1 MADNRKALGIGSI
14 IVISDDKRIEIVSE
28 AGRGANCIV
37 YGAIYNDNIGV
48 KHNIR
53 LKECYPAYLFLKR
66 KDDNSLSISEQKEN
80 EFEDIKERF
89 IQSYKKNVKVK
100 QTFGLINSTVNPAE
114 IIRKNNTV
122 YILMTLDE
130 GEDYGKYKD
139 KSLKEVFTHI
149 KSLAKIIK
157 KYHNHGYLHLDIKPE
172 NIFILPESAEHILL
186 FDFDSVTTTD
196 ELVESGKNGLSF
208 SKGFSAPEQIQGNI
222 RKMGFHTDIYSIG
235 AVLFYKI
242 FGRTADISDCRI
254 SSVYEY
260 DKMQF
265 ASEKYQP
272 VIYREITAFLKN
284 TLSTATASRWQ
295 EITLVIDKLDKLIR
309 LSDINGVYLLD
320 SFQYNSA
327 YFVGRED
334 ELSDIDKILFDNQL
348 VFLSGMGGIG
358 KTETAKQYAARYR
371 EKYNTVTFAVY
382 EKDIKTLVNDEININ
397 KIERDEK
404 ESDDDYFKRKI
415 KILEK
420 TATPDDLII
429 IDNFDVEFDEELEN
443 LFKCPAKFII
453 TTRMD
458 FRDYNYKQINI
469 DKMTDI
475 KDLLEIFYL
484 YNDIAYTDEETGYI
498 EKLIEYVDRHTM
510 TVELIAKYLKNTCD
524 EPRALYEK
532 FLEKE
537 GVTNTEDIG
546 IKQRKDRKLRFN
558 SVNSHIEILFD
569 ISDLNDREKELIS
582 SLSLFAGMRILE
594 EEYEKIYKSG
604 SVKINL
610 ERLVKRGWIEYDE
623 KNKKISL
630 HQVIQ
635 DILYKNIPPSAE
647 KCPVI
652 VEGMIKYISKKTESH
667 AEKVIRRRMLKVFME
682 RLTGE
687 STRYAE
693 LCLKYG
699 REPQLEKALEICKK
713 YDDEKAADIIQKIY
727 RKKISNALV
736 NSGINFFENNSVKK
750 SLADIKSMLQQ
761 VIYYINKSMSEKNHA
776 INYCNASDS
785 NTIIFSN
792 INCNEADC
800 KSEKYTT
807 NNYNYIVKEYID
819 AASETWHLLEENN
832 IVQNIEVEKISM
844 EEEHDDSVGR
854 IREVDEIY
862 DLLVRMYEEAAERM
876 SETDYDIAEKESLYK
891 KIFDFYSDS
900 DFISVYKNKYYADT
914 DKAYEYQK
922 ILTELRKN
930 EDTDT
935 SDMSITD
942 ENGTTKLWFDDITCT
957 EYAMKLEAAGK
968 YAEAEKFYKKAYED
982 GEELLETAMDNIAE
996 MYKKTGKYDKAIA
1009 AYKSVLDKDRK
1020 RLENGDCLIGYSC
1033 AICLKLISIFIEM
1046 KNVVEAKKY
1055 AMELISFEKKGAD
1068 KERDEY
1074 AIRYIIAAYYK
1085 MYIIEKDTN
1094 DLWKECIK
1102 YYEMLGDSEIEQEI
1116 FDFIYEYIEKESIS
1130 YEEATKIIERIDNW
1144 QNEEFKEKLVN
1155 CIIQKYKQ
1163 KDSFAK
1169 YHIILLANLSQ
1180 TLTDYKDDDASVK
1193 KAMKYI
1199 EKAKD
1204 LYAVCGISDEYIRGI
1219 IYKAEIKVR
1228 LSADIDIDS
1237 DEYERNNELI
1247 EALRKGCNY
1256 MAIAE
1261 YHLKHQRNS
1270 AKEEVRIWQ
1279 ETADDYK
1286 DAENYDMEDMCLEKI
1301 YKIMNDMCDRGVMKK
1316 TDDKYMQLLEKIVVA
1331 KTKSHKQTERLI
1343 QADLLTEIGILEK
1356 IHTDEY
1362 LAQNE
1367 RYGSY
1372 NKTRSYVEEYLKSS
1386 IERYKN
1392 EKESKAWRKINEII
1406 NAGDMF
1412 VMIKEEKRAVET
1424 YLQAGR
1430 MCIENE
1436 KNAEN
1441 TRVKGKITDLLIL
1454 IKNKMTEQKDIWNNF
1469 AETENEDKNGQKSKK
1484 NNYKQQ
1490 RSLKGECDTF
1500 IKRVSQEYEYKKIE
1514 FNTIK

>member
-1 MADNRKALGIGSI
+1 MADNRKALCTGSI

-28 AGRGANCIV
+28 AGRGGNCIV
-37 YGAIYNDNIGV
+37 YGAIYNDSIGV

-53 LKECYPAYLFLKR
+53 LKECYPTYLCLKR
-66 KDDNSLSISEQKEN
+66 ENDNSLSISEQKEN
-80 EFEDIKERF
+80 EFEDIKEKF
-89 IQSYKKNVKVK
+89 IQSYKKNVKLK

-114 IIRKNNTV
+114 IIKKNNTI
-122 YILMTLDE
+122 YILMTLNE
-130 GEDYGKYKD
+130 GVDYGKYKD
-139 KSLKEVFTHI
+139 KSLKEIFTHI
-149 KSLAKIIK
+149 KSLAEIIK

-172 NIFILPESAEHILL
+172 NIFILPESAEHIFLL
-186 FDFDSVTTTD
+186 DFDSVATMD
-196 ELVESGKNGLSF
+196 ELAEGGKNQISF

-222 RKMGFHTDIYSIG
+222 RKIGFHTDIYSIG

-265 ASEKYQP
+265 ASDKYQP
-272 VIYREITAFLKN
+272 AIYREMTVFLKN
-284 TLSTATASRWQ
+284 TLATATALRWQ
-295 EITLVIDKLDKLIR
+295 EITPVIEKLDELIR

-334 ELSDIDKILFDNQL
+334 EILGIDKILSDNQL
-348 VFLSGMGGIG
+348 VFLSGIGGIG
-358 KTETAKQYAARYR
+358 KTEIAKQYAARCHG
-371 EKYNTVTFAVY
+371 KYNTVTFAVY
-382 EKDIKTLVNDEININ
+382 EKDIKTLVNDEINLN
-397 KIERDEK
+397 KVERDEK
-404 ESDDDYFKRKI
+404 ESEDDYFKRKI

-420 TATPDDLII
+420 TATSDDLII
-429 IDNFDVEFDEELEN
+429 IDNFEVEFDEELEN

-469 DKMTDI
+469 DKMADI
-475 KDLLEIFYL
+475 KDLLELFYL
-484 YNDIAYTDEETGYI
+484 YNDITYTYEEIQYI
-498 EKLIEYVDRHTM
+498 GKLIEYVDRHTM

-524 EPRALYEK
+524 EPKALYEK
-532 FLEKE
+532 FLENE
-537 GVTNTEDIG
+537 GMTNTGNIG

-569 ISDLNDREKELIS
+569 ISDFSDKEKELIS

-594 EEYEKIYKSG
+594 EEYEKIYKSD
-604 SVKINL
+604 STRIDL
-610 ERLVKRGWIEYDE
+610 ERLIKRGWIEYNE

-652 VEGMIKYISKKTESH
+652 VDGMIKYIDKKTESH

-687 STRYAE
+687 SKRYAE

-699 REPQLEKALEICKK
+699 REPQLQKALEICKK

-727 RKKISNALV
+727 RKKICNALV
-736 NSGINFFENNSVKK
+736 SSGINFFENNSAKK
-750 SLADIKSMLQQ
+750 SLVDIKCMIEQ
-761 VIYYINKSMSEKNHA
+761 VIYYINKCMAEKNRA
-776 INYCNASDS
+776 ID
-785 NTIIFSN
+785 
-792 INCNEADC
+792 DC
-800 KSEKYTT
+800 KSEKHIA
-807 NNYNYIVKEYID
+807 NDYIVKEYID

-832 IVQNIEVEKISM
+832 IIQNIEVEKVNM
-844 EEEHDDSVGR
+844 TGGHDYSVER

-862 DLLVRMYEEAAERM
+862 DLIVRMYEEAAERI
-876 SETDYDIAEKESLYK
+876 SETDYDISEKESLYK

-914 DKAYEYQK
+914 NKAYKYQK

-957 EYAMKLEAAGK
+957 EYAMKLETAGK
-968 YAEAEKFYKKAYED
+968 YAEAEKLYKKAYED

-1009 AYKSVLDKDRK
+1009 AYESVLDKDRK
-1020 RLENGDCLIGYSC
+1020 CLENGNCRIGYSC
-1033 AICLKLISIFIEM
+1033 GICLKLISILMEM
-1046 KNVVEAKKY
+1046 KNEGKAKKY
-1055 AMELISFEKKGAD
+1055 AMELISFEKKEAD

-1074 AIRYIIAAYYK
+1074 AIIYLIAAYYK
-1085 MYIIEKDTN
+1085 MYIIEKKSKTDTVTRN
-1094 DLWKECIK
+1094 GAENKYKTENLWEECIK
-1102 YYEMLGDSEIEQEI
+1102 YYEILGDSEIDQEI
-1116 FDFIYEYIEKESIS
+1116 FDFIYEYIEKESVS
-1130 YEEATKIIERIDNW
+1130 YGEAIKIIERIDDW

-1163 KDSFAK
+1163 ENLFAE
-1169 YHIILLANLSQ
+1169 YHIILLVNLSE
-1180 TLTDYKDDDASVK
+1180 TLTNYKDDSSSVK

-1204 LYAVCGISDEYIRGI
+1204 LYNAGGISAEYIRSI
-1219 IYKAEIKVR
+1219 ICKAEIKVR
-1228 LSADIDIDS
+1228 LSADIDIDC
-1237 DEYERNNELI
+1237 DEYERNNERI
-1247 EALRKGCNY
+1247 EVLRKECNY
-1256 MAIAE
+1256 MTIAE
-1261 YHLKHQRNS
+1261 YYLKHRKNS
-1270 AKEEVRIWQ
+1270 VKEEIRILQ

-1286 DAENYDMEDMCLEKI
+1286 GAEKYDMEDICLEKI
-1301 YKIMNDMCDRGVMKK
+1301 YKIMNDMCDRGVMKR
-1316 TDDKYMQLLEKIVVA
+1316 TDDEYMQLLEKIVVA
-1331 KTKSHKQTERLI
+1331 QTKGHKQTE
-1343 QADLLTEIGILEK
+1343 
-1356 IHTDEY
+1356 
-1362 LAQNE
+1362 NE
-1367 RYGSY
+1367 RYGRY
-1372 NKTRSYVEEYLKSS
+1372 NKTKSYVEEYLKSA

-1392 EKESKAWRKINEII
+1392 EKESKAWHKINEII
-1406 NAGDMF
+1406 KAGDMF
-1412 VMIKEEKRAVET
+1412 VMTKEEKRAVET
-1424 YLQAGR
+1424 YLEVGR
-1430 MCIENE
+1430 MCIEKE
-1436 KNAEN
+1436 KNVEN
-1441 TRVKGKITDLLIL
+1441 SRVKGKITDFLIL
-1454 IKNKMTEQKDIWNNF
+1454 IKNKITEQKDGWDSLV
-1469 AETENEDKNGQKSKK
+1469 ETENEDKNEQKSKK
-1484 NNYKQQ
+1484 EYKYKQQ
-1490 RSLKGECDTF
+1490 RNLKGECDIF
-1500 IKRVSQEYEYKKIE
+1500 IRKINQEYEYKKIE
-1514 FNTIK
+1514 FKNKK